1 MKKAGW
7 VLCIL
12 VAAVLLLVLWFPLT
26 INSLFALVV
35 PQRENYREWTAFLS
49 ELDFGGEVTVLD
61 SACGRTAGVN
71 GGSNDNI
78 TFSYGMIVQTQLS
91 EDELCALAKSCVQP
105 LNESRDIH
113 SEGARISQVW
123 VCDINKSYL
132 SGGLFDAML
141 EEARQQYGS
150 REDIYFLVFTR
161 LGRSL
166 LIN

>member
-35 PQRENYREWTAFLS
+35 PQREIYSEWTAFIS
-49 ELDFGGEVTVLD
+49 ELDFEGEVTVLD
-61 SACGRTAGVN
+61 SACGRTVGVN
-71 GGSNDNI
+71 GGSTDNV

-91 EDELCALAKSCVQP
+91 EDELCALAERCVQP
-105 LNESRDIH
+105 LNEGRDAH
-113 SEGARISQVW
+113 SESSRMTYAW
-123 VCDINKSYL
+123 VHDINMSYL
-132 SGGLFDAML
+132 SEGLFDAML

-150 REDIYFLVFTR
+150 REDVYFLVFTR
-161 LGRSL
+161 IGRSL

>member
-1 MKKAGW
+1 MM
-7 VLCIL
+7 
-12 VAAVLLLVLWFPLT
+12 VLLIIFIL

-49 ELDFGGEVTVLD
+49 EIDFGGEVTVLD
-61 SACGRTAGVN
+61 SACGRTSGVN

-91 EDELCALAKSCVQP
+91 AEELYAFAKSCVQP
-105 LNESRDIH
+105 LNEGRDIH
-113 SEGARISQVW
+113 SEGARITSVW

-150 REDIYFLVFTR
+150 REDVYFLVFTR

-166 LIN
+166 FIN

>member
-1 MKKAGW
+1 MKIVQVLYKA
-7 VLCIL
+7 VLS
-12 VAAVLLLVLWFPLT
+12 VLLLIPIAF
-26 INSLFALVV
+26 NSLFALVV

-49 ELDFGGEVTVLD
+49 EIDFGGEVAVLD

-91 EDELCALAKSCVQP
+91 AEELYALAESCVQP
-105 LNESRDIH
+105 LNEGRDIH
-113 SEGARISQVW
+113 SEGARITQVW

-150 REDIYFLVFTR
+150 REDVYFLVFTR

-166 LIN
+166 FIN

>member
-49 ELDFGGEVTVLD
+49 EIDFGGEVTVLD

-91 EDELCALAKSCVQP
+91 EDELCALAERCAQP
-105 LNESRDIH
+105 LNEGRDIH
-113 SEGARISQVW
+113 SEGARITSVW
-123 VCDINKSYL
+123 VWSINTHYE

-150 REDIYFLVFTR
+150 REDVYFLVFTR

-166 LIN
+166 FIN

>member
-1 MKKAGW
+1 MKIVQVLYKA
-7 VLCIL
+7 VM
-12 VAAVLLLVLWFPLT
+12 AVLLIIPIAL
-26 INSLFALVV
+26 NSLFALVV
-35 PQRENYREWTAFLS
+35 PQRENYREWTAFIS

-61 SACGRTAGVN
+61 SACGRTVGVN
-71 GGSNDNI
+71 GGSNDNL
-78 TFSYGMIVQTQLS
+78 TFSYGMIVETQLS
-91 EDELCALAKSCVQP
+91 AEELYALAKSCVQP
-105 LNESRDIH
+105 LNEGRDIH
-113 SEGARISQVW
+113 SEGARITEVW

-150 REDIYFLVFTR
+150 REDVYFLVFTR

>member
-1 MKKAGW
+1 MKIVQVLYKA
-7 VLCIL
+7 VM
-12 VAAVLLLVLWFPLT
+12 AVLLIIPVA

-61 SACGRTAGVN
+61 SACGRTAGTD

-91 EDELCALAKSCVQP
+91 EDELRALAKSCVQP
-105 LNESRDIH
+105 LNEGRDIH
-113 SEGARISQVW
+113 SEGARITSVW
-123 VCDINKSYL
+123 VRDINKSYL

-150 REDIYFLVFTR
+150 REDVYFLVFTR

-166 LIN
+166 FIN